1 MKAAEAIVR
10 CLESEGI
17 KLVFGYPGATVV
29 PIYEVLR
36 TSKIEHIL
44 SRHEQAVGHSANG
57 YARVTEKPQVCFA
70 TSGPGSTNII
80 TSIATAYMD
89 SIPLV
94 VITGQV
100 KLANIG
106 KDVFQEAD
114 ITGSTECF
122 TKYSYLVKDAKKLPK
137 IIKEAF
143 HIAGTGRPGPVLI
156 DVPLDIQ
163 DEEIGE
169 FDYNSIK
176 IDIRGYK
183 PTLKGHKGQ
192 IKKVV
197 DKIKASKKPLLCV
210 GGGVKLASAKDDV
223 NTLSSICKIPIVYTM
238 MGKDSVY
245 EDNPLVIG
253 QIGSH
258 GKENANRVIN
268 EADLI
273 VFVGTRIADRS
284 MANCKGI
291 EKKAVIIHIDID
303 PAEIGKNIRSS
314 IPVVGDCK
322 NIINEIK
329 KNMADYTVN
338 SWVEAYMPP
347 ENALGIGE
355 VIDKKYISAKTAL
368 RKISDAASDKA
379 IFITDVGQNQIWA
392 AHYFNIT
399 STRRFLTSGGLGT
412 MGYSLPTSVGA
423 RFAAEEDREVIAVMG
438 DGGFQMSMFEMG
450 TIMEHGL
457 DIKIILLNND
467 GLGMVREMQ
476 NRMYNHPFGTLFAK
490 SPDFIKLSEAYGIKC
505 SRVDGS
511 SNIDEAIREA
521 FEYKGPYLLEFMVDP
536 KEATL

>member
-10 CLESEGI
+10 CLESEGVN
-17 KLVFGYPGATVV
+17 LVFGYPGATVV

-36 TSKIEHIL
+36 TSNITHIL

-57 YARVTEKPQVCFA
+57 YARVSGKPAVCFA
-70 TSGPGSTNII
+70 TSGPGATNII

-100 KLANIG
+100 KLSSVG

-114 ITGSTECF
+114 VTGATECF

-163 DEEIGE
+163 AEEIGE
-169 FDYNSIK
+169 FDYDSIA

-183 PTLKGHKGQ
+183 PTVKGHKGQ
-192 IKKVV
+192 IRKAV
-197 DKIKASKKPLLCV
+197 DKIRSSKKPLLCV
-210 GGGVKLASAKDDV
+210 GGGVKLSNAKDEV
-223 NTLSSICKIPIVYTM
+223 NNLSLNAKIPVVYTM
-238 MGKDSVY
+238 MGKDSIY
-245 EDNPLVIG
+245 DNNPYVIG

-258 GKENANRVIN
+258 GKECANKAIN

-273 VFVGTRIADRS
+273 VFIGTRIADRS
-284 MANCKGI
+284 MAKCKGI
-291 EKKAVIIHIDID
+291 ENNATIIHIDID

-322 NIINEIK
+322 GIVNEIINEVNELDTNKWINSLTLEKRSLKLSQKQNENYVSAKGVIK
-329 KNMADYTVN
+329 KI
-338 SWVEAYMPP
+338 S
-347 ENALGIGE
+347 E
-355 VIDKKYISAKTAL
+355 V
-368 RKISDAASDKA
+368 ASDNA
-379 IFITDVGQNQIWA
+379 VLVTDVGQNQIWSA
-392 AHYFNIT
+392 LNFEVKGN
-399 STRRFLTSGGLGT
+399 RRFLTSGGLGT
-412 MGYSLPTSVGA
+412 MGYSIPTSVGA
-423 RFAAEEDREVIAVMG
+423 RFAASKDIQVISVMG
-438 DGGFQMSMFEMG
+438 DGGFQMSMFELG
-450 TIMEHGL
+450 TIMEHNL
-457 DIKIILLNND
+457 NLKLVLLNND

-476 NRMYNHPFGTLFAK
+476 NNMYGSPFGTLFAK

-505 SRVDGS
+505 KRVCKNADAT
-511 SNIDEAIREA
+511 EAINEA
-521 FEYKGPYLLEFMVDP
+521 LDYEGPYLLEFIVDP
-536 KEATL
+536 AETTL

>member
-1 MKAAEAIVR
+1 MKAAQAIVR

-17 KLVFGYPGATVV
+17 NLVFGYPGATVV

-36 TSKIEHIL
+36 TSNIKHIL

-57 YARVTEKPQVCFA
+57 YARVTGKPEVCFA
-70 TSGPGSTNII
+70 TSGPGATNII

-100 KLANIG
+100 NLANIG

-143 HIAGTGRPGPVLI
+143 HIAASGRPGPVLI

-163 DEEIGE
+163 NEEIGD

-197 DKIKASKKPLLCV
+197 EKIKASKKPLLCI
-210 GGGVKLASAKDDV
+210 GGGVKLSGAKDEVDS
-223 NTLSSICKIPIVYTM
+223 LSRVCKIPMVHTM

-245 EDNPLVIG
+245 EDNDLVIG

-258 GKENANRVIN
+258 GVEDANRVIN
-268 EADLI
+268 EADLV

-284 MANCKGI
+284 MAKCQDL
-291 EKKAVIIHIDID
+291 EKKALIIHIDID

-322 NIINEIK
+322 NIITEIK
-329 KNMADYTVN
+329 KNMIDFTVSDWTKGIVLPKN
-338 SWVEAYMPP
+338 T
-347 ENALGIGE
+347 LGMAKNRNE
-355 VIDKKYISAKTAL
+355 RYVSAKEAL
-368 RKISDAASDKA
+368 AKISDAASDKA
-379 IFITDVGQNQIWA
+379 IVITDVGQNQIWC
-392 AHYFNIT
+392 AHNFKIT
-399 STRRFLTSGGLGT
+399 SNRRFLTSGGLGT

-423 RFAAEEDREVIAVMG
+423 RFAADEDREVIAVMG

-505 SRVDGS
+505 KRVDGS
-511 SNIDEAIREA
+511 SNMEEAIKEA